1 MRQTG
6 LVPTGL
12 LTSDSRVLA
21 AMEFVKQRRD
31 PRLEWLIK
39 HAHKILDETERMLR
53 ILDDPVTQAAFNA
66 RRHPDATG
74 GWRVVPTISL
84 GVGARGP
91 ARCPR
96 KRNRG
101 RLAAEA
107 GTHLG

>member
-1 MRQTG
+1 
-6 LVPTGL
+6 
-12 LTSDSRVLA
+12 
-21 AMEFVKQRRD
+21 MEFVKQRRD

-84 GVGARGP
+84 GLALAARHAARGN
-91 ARCPR
+91 ATAAAS
-96 KRNRG
+96 
-101 RLAAEA
+101 AAEA
-107 GTHLG
+107 EPHLG